1 MSKIISTIYIYILK
15 PSVLLFVR
23 NQVISNCIDAN
34 WHFILYRWKNGD
46 PSSVTLF
53 YWNIIWKNSIRVNE
67 RHFSSE
73 VLYNWIMECDR
84 TFIPLHHYF
93 STCTVMLVGPLFSN
107 SGKNSVFFSG
117 TLEDE
122 RERRSKKA
130 HCIQPP
136 PAPITIVTAIT
147 KLTLWCWCC
156 CCRHPLPVTR
166 TLFQI
171 LWAP

>member
-1 MSKIISTIYIYILK
+1 MSKITSTIYIYNLK

-73 VLYNWIMECDR
+73 VLYNWIMKCDR
-84 TFIPLHHYF
+84 TFHY
-93 STCTVMLVGPLFSN
+93 TIIL
-107 SGKNSVFFSG
+107 
-117 TLEDE
+117 
-122 RERRSKKA
+122 A
-130 HCIQPP
+130 
-136 PAPITIVTAIT
+136 PA
-147 KLTLWCWCC
+147 LWCWLGRCFQT
-156 CCRHPLPVTR
+156 RVKIRFSSVELWKMKEREGARRSIVSSRLPSPSSSSR
-166 TLFQI
+166 PSLN
-171 LWAP
+171 